1 MVFCTQRGLMR
12 KLAVSTF
19 AILYAVL
26 VVAGSAGR
34 SLSWARKEAD
44 TLSERV
50 SHHHRS
56 RPFPKIDRS
65 DSHLLQIKLTETE
78 YIVECL
84 KKVSDVVPTLAERAR
99 VGRVSEMPLWRSSQ
113 PDSSRAPPSLI

>member
-1 MVFCTQRGLMR
+1 MR
-12 KLAVSTF
+12 KLTVSTF

-50 SHHHRS
+50 SHHHRA
-56 RPFPKIDRS
+56 RPFPQIDRA
-65 DSHLLQIKLTETE
+65 DSHLLQTKLTETE

-84 KKVSDVVPTLAERAR
+84 KKLSDVPTLAERDR

>member
-1 MVFCTQRGLMR
+1 VVFCTQRGLMR
-12 KLAVSTF
+12 KLTVSTF

-50 SHHHRS
+50 FHHHRA
-56 RPFPKIDRS
+56 RPFPKIDRA
-65 DSHLLQIKLTETE
+65 DSHLLQTKLTETE
-78 YIVECL
+78 YIVECP
-84 KKVSDVVPTLAERAR
+84 KKLSDVPTLAERDR